1 MLQILNRYGKVDSM
15 KMVDLVI
22 FRDNVSRIYN
32 IWFTYRDWLEKVGEI
47 IQSEILEQ
55 NLKDQLLEDFKW
67 PQ

>member
-1 MLQILNRYGKVDSM
+1 MLHILNRYGKVDSM

>member
-1 MLQILNRYGKVDSM
+1 M